1 MEGHPLAAV
10 LLDAAN
16 GRFPEPDGALEFM
29 SPVDGLAAALVSF
42 TGHTVL
48 AAYLDEGEALAH
60 LPGNGLG
67 APMHPAFI
75 AWLSRRLDAS
85 CYAPD
90 IVLSAFRAKSPGSI
104 ALVERPDML
113 SHPRAA
119 MAQRFRR
126 QVRAYADEDGKGLL
140 TIGHGLCGRVE
151 VSVEV
156 GVFEQNRGLGRR
168 LAYAAR
174 TLASEGEPLFA
185 EVSPGNAA
193 SLRAFL
199 AAGYVPIG
207 SEVLLAHRTVRGS

>member
-1 MEGHPLAAV
+1 VDDHPLAAV
-10 LLDAAN
+10 LLGAAG
-16 GRFPEPDGALEFM
+16 GRFPAPDGAFEILL
-29 SPVDGLAAALVSF
+29 PVDGLAAALVAF
-42 TGHTVL
+42 TGRTFL
-48 AAYLDEGEALAH
+48 AADLDEAEALAH

-75 AWLSRRLDAS
+75 AWLGERLGAS

-90 IVLSAFRAKSPGSI
+90 IVLSAFRAESPGSI

-140 TIGHGLCGRVE
+140 TVGHGLCGRVE

-174 TLASEGEPLFA
+174 TLAPEGEPVFA

-207 SEVLLAHRTVRGS
+207 SEVLLLPGATRNA